1 MKHDGKREEQ
11 KIFIRCNNQGA
22 EAPTKNVISNP
33 LVGQKSLE
41 VEYRGQKLLP
51 PFREIPPFVGMT
63 CAKAS

>member
-1 MKHDGKREEQ
+1 M
-11 KIFIRCNNQGA
+11 RCNNQGA
-22 EAPTKNVISNP
+22 EALTKNVISNP